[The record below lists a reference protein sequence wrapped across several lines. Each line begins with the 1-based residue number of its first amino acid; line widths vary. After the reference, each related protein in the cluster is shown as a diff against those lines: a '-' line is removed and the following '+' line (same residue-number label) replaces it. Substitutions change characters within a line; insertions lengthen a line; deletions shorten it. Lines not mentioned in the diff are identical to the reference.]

1 MVDDRRARLAA
12 LSARAG
18 RNKAN
23 KQQIEEVVDDNDM
36 HDANNNDPN
45 NKNENTKKAIK
56 FRNYTPKDTNLGEG
70 DDNNN
75 GSNDDDDVKRLKKR
89 SKRDNYDDPT
99 TSTPSIP
106 ETTELEKALIEA
118 KADAALLLQEKQDE
132 IATTPAEVSLLP
144 SITSIAPKKVN
155 WDLKRDIAK
164 KLNKLE
170 RRTQKAIVDLL
181 RERLEKEA
189 EEESQG
195 DDNDND
201 NNDLD

>member
-1 MVDDRRARLAA
+1 MIDDRRARLASLA
-12 LSARAG
+12 ARAG
-18 RNKAN
+18 RNETN
-23 KQQIEEVVDDNDM
+23 KKQMEEDTTNTTFDNDT
-36 HDANNNDPN
+36 HDANDCGAI

-56 FRNYTPKDTNLGEG
+56 FRNYTPKDEKLG
-70 DDNNN
+70 
-75 GSNDDDDVKRLKKR
+75 NDDVNNDDVKRLKKR
-89 SKRDNYDDPT
+89 SKLDNYDDPT
-99 TSTPSIP
+99 TSTPTIP
-106 ETTELEKALIEA
+106 ETSELEKALIEA
-118 KADAALLLQEKQDE
+118 KADAALLLQEKEDG
-132 IATTPAEVSLLP
+132 APTAPAEVSPIP

-189 EEESQG
+189 EEGSHGG
-195 DDNDND
+195 DDDND